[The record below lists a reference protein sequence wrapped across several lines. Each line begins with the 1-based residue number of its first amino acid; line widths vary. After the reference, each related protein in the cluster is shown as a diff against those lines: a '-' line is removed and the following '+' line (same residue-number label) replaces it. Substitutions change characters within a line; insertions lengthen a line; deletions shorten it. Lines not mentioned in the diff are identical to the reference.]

1 MITGHV
7 FIATSLDGFIA
18 RKDGD
23 IAWLLERDDPAE
35 DHGYDAFIET
45 IDIIVMGRGTFE
57 KMRDVRPWFYSRPV
71 VVLSTTFNGR
81 EIPEDL
87 VGKVRVSD
95 KSPERV
101 MEMLE
106 AEGYRRVYVDGGQVI
121 QSFLRA
127 GLIAE
132 MVITQVPVLLGEGR
146 SLFGATSSDIPLVHK
161 DTRSFASGLV
171 QSRYEI
177 AT

>member
-35 DHGYDAFIET
+35 DHGYDAFIEK
-45 IDIIVMGRGTFE
+45 IDIILMGRGTFE
-57 KMRDVRPWFYSRPV
+57 RMRDERPWFYTRPV
-71 VVLSTTFNGR
+71 FVLSSSLKDQD
-81 EIPEDL
+81 IPVDL
-87 VGKVRVSD
+87 TGKVRVLD
-95 KSPERV
+95 KSPRQA

-106 AEGYRRVYVDGGQVI
+106 AEGHGRVYVDGGKVI
-121 QSFLRA
+121 QSFLRE
-127 GLIAE
+127 GLIAD
-132 MVITQVPVLLGEGR
+132 MVITLVPVLLGEGR
-146 SLFGATSSDIPLVHK
+146 SLFGATPSDIPLVHEGTK
-161 DTRSFASGLV
+161 SFASGLV
-171 QSRYEI
+171 QSRYRI